1 MKEKKDRV
9 DDALHATR
17 AAVQEGIVAGGG
29 VALIRAMKSLNSLK
43 LDNEDQNT
51 GVTIVQ
57 TAIQAPLRTIVENAG
72 GEASVVVNEV
82 ANGKDDYGFNAATGE
97 YVNMFK
103 AGIIDP
109 TKVTR
114 LALENAASIASLLLT
129 TECVVADEPEKE
141 GAGGMPAGM
150 PGGMGGMM

>member
-1 MKEKKDRV
+1 MTLE
-9 DDALHATR
+9 
-17 AAVQEGIVAGGG
+17 
-29 VALIRAMKSLNSLK
+29 
-43 LDNEDQNT
+43 NEDQNT
-51 GVTIVQ
+51 GIAIIKS
-57 TAIQAPLRTIVENAG
+57 AIQAPLRTIVENAG

-82 ANGKDDYGFNAATGE
+82 ANGKDDYGFNAANGT

-129 TECVVADEPEKE
+129 TECVVAEEPEKE
-141 GAGGMPAGM
+141 GAAAMPPM
-150 PGGMGGMM
+150 PGGGMGGMM